1 MGVMKKKLLSSA
13 FFYFRQNTHNDFF
26 KTGFMEKRV
35 GSFDISREASD
46 DIEFTPTKSMDEAFN
61 DLIAT
66 MHRLNNAKGFT
77 VEEARGFQ
85 VLLENLTKN
94 LETNQKTPVFPNFNS
109 LIFWYFCYFSINFH
123 IKMKSLVKCKVFILQ
138 NW

>member
-1 MGVMKKKLLSSA
+1 
-13 FFYFRQNTHNDFF
+13 
-26 KTGFMEKRV
+26 MEKRV

-66 MHRLNNAKGFT
+66 MQRLNDVKGFT

-85 VLLENLTKN
+85 VLIGNLTSLKWIDKHPS
-94 LETNQKTPVFPNFNS
+94 LGNQRQICLHTT
-109 LIFWYFCYFSINFH
+109 
-123 IKMKSLVKCKVFILQ
+123 
-138 NW
+138 

>member
-1 MGVMKKKLLSSA
+1 
-13 FFYFRQNTHNDFF
+13 
-26 KTGFMEKRV
+26 MEKRV

-94 LETNQKTPVFPNFNS
+94 LKTNQKTPVFPNFNS
-109 LIFWYFCYFSINFH
+109 LIFWYFSINFH
-123 IKMKSLVKCKVFILQ
+123 IKMKSLVKRKVFIFQ